1 MNTGKKCVEVVAAII
16 QWEDKYLCVQRGQTR
31 FAYTSFK
38 FEFPGGKVECNE
50 SLPGALRREILEE
63 LGYPIVVGERLLTVD
78 HSYPDFDII
87 MHCFLCSASNKD
99 FVMNEHIEARWLSPR
114 EMLELDWA
122 EADKPVLDLLVR
134 QSTAADNSNERNSP

>member
-1 MNTGKKCVEVVAAII
+1 
-16 QWEDKYLCVQRGQTR
+16 
-31 FAYTSFK
+31 
-38 FEFPGGKVECNE
+38 
-50 SLPGALRREILEE
+50 
-63 LGYPIVVGERLLTVD
+63 
-78 HSYPDFDII
+78 

-99 FVMNEHIEARWLSPR
+99 FVMNEHIEARWLFPR